1 MQDKEKYKHKD
12 GSGSLFKNKYKDT
25 ETKPDYKG
33 TCTDPSGKIWELAGW
48 ASKTNE
54 GESRPGHFRGVAP
67 QRSTLH
73 LSGEIQTD
81 HFTQR
86 VQAFTA
92 LLCVQGIGQLDFRWL
107 KINITFAPHAFSYSW
122 EKFRCRDASRI
133 LFMFFNY
140 NPITVI

>member
-54 GESRPGHFRGVAP
+54 GESYLSIKLQEVYVKPDESSPKRDGRNEAAP
-67 QRSTLH
+67 VTNDTGLP
-73 LSGEIQTD
+73 
-81 HFTQR
+81 F
-86 VQAFTA
+86 
-92 LLCVQGIGQLDFRWL
+92 
-107 KINITFAPHAFSYSW
+107 
-122 EKFRCRDASRI
+122 
-133 LFMFFNY
+133 
-140 NPITVI
+140 